1 MVAIDFSLRN
11 DSQSLHKLDPTNRAF
26 RNAYQLAINAVCQ
39 VLAPYDTDKLFPVFG
54 LGLGA
59 GAGAAGYTPLFEGR
73 GAVGVEG
80 INKVM
85 SLPCLLIKSSLPCM
99 EMCCGDIGHK

>member
-59 GAGAAGYTPLFEGR
+59 DKTDDSFKPLHAGEEAGV
-73 GAVGVEG
+73 VGVAG
-80 INKVM
+80 VLNVSSNI
-85 SLPCLLIKSSLPCM
+85 SDSILPHRHLL
-99 EMCCGDIGHK
+99 